1 MEKLNDFGFH
11 SYEEALKGKLEL
23 KRLNGDLY
31 IRLLIS
37 EKCRDYALHRDDLA
51 YIRAVYYDMEREYK
65 EDNDFAYQY
74 VGRIVY
80 ELVKDRT
87 VQQFFFDIPRNKIV
101 GKTRGAQETLMR
113 VFKNK
118 KRSRMLIEFCLKLL
132 SGVQLSTLITSFNM
146 QRNTAEYK
154 VFIELSPL
162 SVN

>member
-1 MEKLNDFGFH
+1 
-11 SYEEALKGKLEL
+11 
-23 KRLNGDLY
+23 
-31 IRLLIS
+31 
-37 EKCRDYALHRDDLA
+37 
-51 YIRAVYYDMEREYK
+51 MERKYK